1 MSDLPTAA
9 QLYDVVD
16 GTWPAASFR
25 REGPWLI
32 REGQGGGQRVSAAT
46 AMGAV
51 TEADIPQAETAM
63 QALGQPRLFQIR
75 QGDETLDAMLAARGY
90 AIIDPV
96 NIYVAPVES
105 IATERPPRITTFTL
119 WEPLAIQIDM
129 WADGGIGPGRIAVMH
144 RAKGPKTSL
153 IGRLNDHPGGT
164 GFVAIHDGVA
174 MVHALEVLEHQRQQ
188 GMGRYFMREAAFW
201 AQKQGA
207 THLAVVCT
215 QGNEGANALYSSLGM
230 TLVGQ
235 YHYRK
240 HEEDLA

>member
-1 MSDLPTAA
+1 MPGARTF
-9 QLYDVVD
+9 YEVVD
-16 GTWPAASFR
+16 ATWPAATTR

-46 AMGAV
+46 AIDPV
-51 TEADIPQAETAM
+51 TPADIPQAEAAM
-63 QALGQPRLFQIR
+63 QALGQPRLFQVR
-75 QGDETLDAMLAARGY
+75 AGDEALDAMLDARGY
-90 AIIDPV
+90 VVVDPV
-96 NIYVAPVES
+96 NIYAAPVEAV
-105 IATERPPRITTFTL
+105 ATERPPRITTFTV

-129 WADGGIGPGRIAVMH
+129 WAAGGVGPGRIAVMH
-144 RAKGPKTSL
+144 RVKGPKTSL

-174 MVHALEVLEHQRQQ
+174 MVHALEVLPHQRQQ

-201 AQKQGA
+201 AQANGA
-207 THLAVVCT
+207 SHLAVVCT
-215 QGNEGANALYSSLGM
+215 QGNDGANALYSSLGM

-240 HEEDLA
+240 YEEDIA